1 MSELWIF
8 RRNGMAIETKT
19 PKTTVSG
26 ATAIL
31 RTLMEEGTRYIFGV
45 AGTSEIP
52 LVADLP
58 SFDEIRYLIG
68 LHESVAVGMADGFAR
83 ATRAEVGIALLHATQ
98 GTLNGIGYERAA
110 FRDGVPLIVIS
121 GAPGQSYT
129 INEPNHFLSGLP
141 TILNQITKWTWS
153 VSRPNEIPW
162 ALHRGLALARCAPQ
176 GPVHLLIPQN
186 CMMEE
191 VELATSN
198 CVRSQVRDTP
208 QPADDVIDEIV
219 TAVAS
224 AKRVLLYAGNGVA
237 RAGAVHELVQVAEL
251 LNAPVI
257 AEAVDRGPMVQA
269 VNFPA
274 DHPSFLGFFTRD
286 AVHISRAFEDSDLVV
301 VLGAKTTYERVI
313 GNWIHHTK
321 IVQIDP
327 DGWEIG
333 KNHPCALGVV
343 ADLRLTLAALA
354 ARLRQSESAHVGLP
368 WTVGPPQPTEDASV
382 VGASAHIT
390 PEAFAKVLNAT
401 LDKDTVIVDDSQSLS
416 GFMKRFYRFTRPGT
430 LYGSLASHLG
440 WGLPA
445 ALGVQLGRPDDQVVA
460 LISDGSLLF
469 APQALW
475 TAARYSIPITVVVA
489 NNGGFR
495 SLRQELR
502 AYNGMDAADAVTS
515 LTQPQ
520 IDIAGL
526 AMSLGVQATVVRST
540 HALADALR
548 TRRRDGPV
556 LLDVRMSENDSDWQS
571 GWLVPPHETV

>member
-1 MSELWIF
+1 MTI
-8 RRNGMAIETKT
+8 RAKT
-19 PKTTVSG
+19 PTTTVSG

-31 RTLMEEGTRYIFGV
+31 NTLVNEGTRYIFGV

-58 SFDEIRYLIG
+58 SFDQIHYLIG

-83 ATRAEVGIALLHATQ
+83 AARGEVGIALLHATQ

-110 FRDGVPLIVIS
+110 FRDGVPLVVIS
-121 GAPGQSYT
+121 GTPGQSYA

-141 TILNQITKWTWS
+141 TVLSQMTKWTWP
-153 VSRPNEIPW
+153 VSRPSEIPW
-162 ALHRGLALARCAPQ
+162 ALHRGITLARCAPQ
-176 GPVHLLIPQN
+176 GPVHLLVPQN
-186 CMMEE
+186 CMMEQ
-191 VELATSN
+191 VELVTPN
-198 CVRSQVRDTP
+198 CVWPEVRDTP

-219 TAVAS
+219 TAVS
-224 AKRVLLYAGNGVA
+224 AAERVLLYAGNGVA

-274 DHPSFLGFFTRD
+274 DHPFFLGFFARD
-286 AVHISRAFEDSDLVV
+286 AVHISSALEDSDLVV

-313 GNWIHHTK
+313 GDWIHHTK
-321 IVQIDP
+321 IIQIEP

-333 KNHPCALGVV
+333 KNHPCVLGVV

-354 ARLRQSESAHVGLP
+354 VRLRESGGARAGSPWATGLL
-368 WTVGPPQPTEDASV
+368 QPTVEASAV
-382 VGASAHIT
+382 DASAHIT
-390 PEAFAKVLNAT
+390 PEAFAKVLNTT
-401 LDKDTVIVDDSQSLS
+401 LDKDTVIVDDSQTLS
-416 GFMKRFYRFTRPGT
+416 GFVKRFYRFTKPDT

-445 ALGVQLGRPDDQVVA
+445 ALGVQLGRPDDQVIS

-475 TAARYSIPITVVVA
+475 TAARYRIPVTIVVA
-489 NNGGFR
+489 NNGGFT

-502 AYNGMDAADAVTS
+502 AYDGADAADAVTS
-515 LTQPQ
+515 LRQPQ
-520 IDIAGL
+520 INIAGL
-526 AMSLGVQATVVRST
+526 ATSLGVQAIVVRST

-548 TRRRDGPV
+548 ARRREGPV
-556 LLDVRMSENDSDWQS
+556 LLDVRMSEDDLDWRS